1 MLSIGILQ
9 KNLNSK
15 ISYSEFFHSL
25 GYRDDERIFLRW
37 FKDQGKK
44 DSKRN
49 YDTVLFDIEKAI
61 PGLQELNR
69 ENHGIF
75 YVVNGGGQQDGDVK
89 RGRALFIDFDDF
101 PFREQID
108 RLNRFP
114 FEPSIIV
121 KTRKS
126 LHCYWILE
134 EEDDPDLRQWQYL
147 QNRMI
152 NHFGSDRSI
161 ENPSRIMRLYGFEH
175 RKQDPVLVT
184 LVKFSPDIRYRM
196 QQFQEILPPLTDEQ
210 KADIDKRIEK
220 RKGGKGVTADYAAR
234 KIKAPENS
242 SLETFAR
249 DLKIQWLEDWAER
262 HDIGILGEVRKG
274 DGSVWYGVTCP
285 WADEHTQDTGELQS
299 CISVD
304 INGVLGYS
312 CLHSHCKGRHWKEF
326 RAKVE
331 ETDKE
336 TAADRLS
343 DYEPGDRIGEI
354 AFCLASVRAEKL
366 NRDELSAAKLY
377 SQIFSGEHRYNQSAK
392 DWFVYDAGRW
402 RLDAGGLAAVNAA
415 KLLAEGWIRYA
426 AAVTGLSDDERK
438 NFLEYCGKWLTVR
451 KRETTVKDARDINV
465 FRREDMDTDP
475 SLLNVKNGVLHFT
488 DHGAEFRPHS
498 PDYLMSKIAGV
509 KYDPDADC
517 PRFRK
522 FISEIMQ
529 DDRPKI
535 RFLQTFLSLGLIGEA
550 PEDKLV
556 IEYGATTRNG
566 KSTLNNVI
574 MHVLGDYAVQMN
586 PETIAQQKAD
596 SRRASGD
603 VARLAG
609 CRFVVSSELPKNML
623 MNSQLVKQM
632 TGGDNITARHLTERE
647 FEFKPQFVM
656 VLNSNHLPIVSDQSV
671 FESNR
676 VCVLEFG
683 RHFTEAEQ
691 DKRLESKL
699 KAEGPGIL
707 NWLIEGLEIYRIA
720 GLVVPETVAAATKD
734 YANSSD
740 KIMMFLDECLTAES
754 GKFFPAGTAYIHY
767 SAWSGENGFATVSKS
782 TFMNEL
788 RLKNLLAKSATI
800 NGQTVRNV
808 IRGYGSL
815 VQEEENPFQK
825 QA

>member
-9 KNLNSK
+9 KNLNGK
-15 ISYSEFFHSL
+15 VSYSEYFHAL
-25 GYRDDERIFLRW
+25 GYA
-37 FKDQGKK
+37 
-44 DSKRN
+44 DS
-49 YDTVLFDIEKAI
+49 DTVYLRHFYDPEKGDAQNYQI
-61 PGLQELNR
+61 ALSGIDKILPTLHKANQEN
-69 ENHGIF
+69 NGIF
-75 YVVNGGGQQDGDVK
+75 YVVNGGGHKDGEVK

-101 PFREQID
+101 PFTEQIK
-108 RLNRFP
+108 RLNQFR

-134 EEDDPDLRQWQYL
+134 KEDDPYLAQWQYL
-147 QNRMI
+147 QNRMV

-161 ENPSRIMRLYGFEH
+161 ENPSRVMRLYGFEH
-175 RKQDPVLVT
+175 RKQDPVPVT
-184 LVKFSPDIRYRM
+184 LVKFSPDIRYKM
-196 QQFQEILPPLTDEQ
+196 DQFKEILPPLTDEQ
-210 KADIDKRIEK
+210 KIDIDKRIEK
-220 RKGGKGVTADYAAR
+220 RKGEKGVTADYAAR
-234 KIKAPENS
+234 KIRAPESS

-262 HDIGILGEVRKG
+262 HDIGILGEARHG
-274 DGSVWYGVTCP
+274 DGSIWYGVTCP
-285 WADEHTQDTGELQS
+285 WADEHTKDTGEMQS

-304 INGVLGYS
+304 INGVLGYN
-312 CLHSHCKGRHWKEF
+312 CFHSHCAGRHWKDY

-336 TAADRLS
+336 TTADRLS
-343 DYEPGDRIGEI
+343 DYEPGNRIGEI

-402 RLDAGGLAAVNAA
+402 RLDAGGLSAVNAA

-438 NFLEYCGKWLTVR
+438 SFLEYCGKWLTVR
-451 KRETTVKDARDINV
+451 KRETTVRDARDINV
-465 FRREDMDTDP
+465 FRREDLDTDP

-498 PDYLMSKIAGV
+498 PDYLMSKQAGV
-509 KYDPDADC
+509 EYDPQADC

-574 MHVLGDYAVQMN
+574 MHVLGDYAAQMN

-623 MNSQLVKQM
+623 LDSALVKQM
-632 TGGDNITARHLTERE
+632 TGGDVITARHLSERE

-671 FESNR
+671 FESGR

-740 KIMMFLDECLTAES
+740 KLMMFLDDCLVREN
-754 GKFFPAGTAYIHY
+754 GKFFPAGAAFTRYMTWAD
-767 SAWSGENGFATVSKS
+767 ECGFMSLSKS
-782 TFMNEL
+782 SFMNEL
-788 RLKNLLAKSATI
+788 RVKNLLVKSATI
-800 NGQTVRNV
+800 DGRTVRNV
-808 IRGYGSL
+808 IRGYVSFA
-815 VQEEENPFQK
+815 QTDENQFPK